1 MKKTILLVLMLGS
14 LSYFLSSCKD
24 KSTDCCDNPNTD
36 KSCKLAS
43 QEENGVLIN
52 YHYSAGVI
60 IMATGQFGDTT
71 YFDYSGAGV
80 LSTATNNQGVK
91 ATFEYNGSDIPS
103 KVNIIENGQNAYYFA
118 IASSNNVITQVRT
131 YAHGTTTN
139 PMQEINVNYNGSQMQ
154 SFELKVE
161 DGQGGLINFIEAD
174 SIETDGKLNPLR
186 SDFAI
191 TYMNFEN
198 PFAFGNSNII
208 DADILVIGTETPMSA
223 NYTYNDQDYVIES
236 DIKITGADRLTKFT
250 YNCE

>member
-1 MKKTILLVLMLGS
+1 MQCIVLALAFS
-14 LSYFLSSCKD
+14 ACKD
-24 KSTDCCDNPNTD
+24 TEVVDQTPQTTK
-36 KSCKLAS
+36 CKLTS

-52 YHYSAGVI
+52 YHYSNNLIV
-60 IMATGQFGDTT
+60 MATGQFGDTT
-71 YFDYSGAGV
+71 YFDYSGSGN
-80 LSTATNNQGVK
+80 LSSAINNQGVK

-103 KVNIIENGQNAYYFA
+103 KVNIIENGQNSYYFA
-118 IASSNNVITQVRT
+118 IASANDIITQVRT
-131 YAHGTTTN
+131 YAYGTTTN
-139 PMQEINVNYNGSQMQ
+139 PMQEINVNYSGAIMQ

-161 DGQGGLINFIEAD
+161 DGQGGLISFIEAD

-208 DADILVIGTETPMSA
+208 DADILVIGTPTPMSA
-223 NYTYNDQDYVIES
+223 TYSYNEKDYVVES
-236 DIKITGADRLTKFT
+236 DIKITGADRYTTFT